1 MRATDEVAVTDDER
15 ETLRI
20 QATLRTYAAFE
31 NDRDRARRVLK
42 GETVRQALVNAL
54 MSVRFV
60 DAKP

>member
-1 MRATDEVAVTDDER
+1 MTDDER

-42 GETVRQALVNAL
+42 GETVRQSLVNAL
-54 MSVRFV
+54 CSMRFV
-60 DAKP
+60 DAKGFV